1 MAINLSKGGN
11 IDLSKEDPSLKL
23 ALVALGWEERATDG
37 VDFDLDSTVFM
48 TDANNKCR
56 SDGDF
61 IYYNNKVSAC
71 GSVKH
76 NGDNKTGSTGTDSE
90 TVNVDLDKVP
100 AHIEKLRF
108 PVTIHKA
115 EERGQNFGQVS
126 NAFIRLVNAE
136 TNNEIARYDLTE
148 DASTNTAMIFGELY
162 RNNGGWKF
170 RAVGQGFDGG
180 LAPLVKAHGLDA

>member
-11 IDLSKEDPSLKL
+11 IDLSKEDPSLKKV
-23 ALVALGWEERATDG
+23 LVALGWEERATDG
-37 VDFDLDSTVFM
+37 QDFDLDSTVFM

-56 SDGDF
+56 SEGDF
-61 IYYNNKVSAC
+61 IYYRNKTSAC
-71 GSVKH
+71 GSVQH
-76 NGDNKTGSTGTDSE
+76 NGDNKVGGGGDSE
-90 TVNVDLDKVP
+90 TVNVELDKVP

-108 PVTIHKA
+108 PVTIHDGEA
-115 EERGQNFGQVS
+115 RSQNFGQVS

-136 TNNEIARYDLTE
+136 TGVEIARYDLTE

-180 LAPLVKAHGLDA
+180 LAPLVRAHGLDA